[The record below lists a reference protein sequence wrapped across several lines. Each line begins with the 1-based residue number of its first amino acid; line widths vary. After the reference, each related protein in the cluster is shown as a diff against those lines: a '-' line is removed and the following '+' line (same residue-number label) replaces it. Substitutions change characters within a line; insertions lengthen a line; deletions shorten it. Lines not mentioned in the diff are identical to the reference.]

1 MLKIHEEIYSERSG
15 RNLSY
20 RTFIWLLIRTFFRT
34 WKDFENTTHATVAR
48 DAVYSSD
55 LLSMI
60 NIDGYIWVISV
71 THFRS
76 FQWEN
81 ELLKISV
88 VCVLIIVA
96 CIFTKFWFRSSTFW
110 FDLSFSEI
118 FNFFR
123 NYKNFQRDLG
133 INFHV
138 YFHKIWKFLKIGN
151 LFDIELPDFERY
163 IWFK

>member
-1 MLKIHEEIYSERSG
+1 MLLIYSERSG

-60 NIDGYIWVISV
+60 YIHGYMSHFHESFSLISV
-71 THFRS
+71 RKWTLENYRGLRVNHRCLYIHKILVSQLHFLVW
-76 FQWEN
+76 F
-81 ELLKISV
+81 
-88 VCVLIIVA
+88 IV
-96 CIFTKFWFRSSTFW
+96 FRN
-110 FDLSFSEI
+110 I
-118 FNFFR
+118 RFFR

-138 YFHKIWKFLKIGN
+138 YFYKIWKNLKN
-151 LFDIELPDFERY
+151 WQF
-163 IWFK
+163 IWHWTSWFWKVHLV